1 LRIISGTYKG
11 RQIHPPKSIQA
22 RPTTDFAKE
31 NLFNILETRLDFEG
45 KNVLDL
51 FAGTGNMSYEFISRG
66 CAYVTA
72 VEMNFKH
79 IKFIKK
85 TLALLEMQ
93 NIEVKRK
100 DVFKYLESPDQSFH
114 VIFADPPYQ
123 MKEMGDLPDRIF
135 STTILQ
141 KDGYFIL
148 EHSKHTD
155 FSGHPNLHEKRA
167 YGSVHFSI
175 FRHN

>member
-1 LRIISGTYKG
+1 
-11 RQIHPPKSIQA
+11 
-22 RPTTDFAKE
+22 
-31 NLFNILETRLDFEG
+31 
-45 KNVLDL
+45 
-51 FAGTGNMSYEFISRG
+51 MSYEFVSRG
-66 CAYVTA
+66 CEHVTA

-85 TLALLEMQ
+85 TLAQLEMQ
-93 NIEVKRK
+93 NVEVKRK
-100 DVFKYLESPDQSFH
+100 DVFKYLESPVQSFY

-123 MKEMGDLPDRIF
+123 MKETNTIPERIF
-135 STTILQ
+135 SSSILE

-148 EHSKHTD
+148 EHSKNTD

-175 FRHN
+175 FRHNLEE